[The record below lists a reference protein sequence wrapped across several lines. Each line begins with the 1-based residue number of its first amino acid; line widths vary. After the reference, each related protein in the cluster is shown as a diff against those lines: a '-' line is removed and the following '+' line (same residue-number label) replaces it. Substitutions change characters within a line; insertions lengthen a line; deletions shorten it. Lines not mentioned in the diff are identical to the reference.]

1 MPIKAFLHHL
11 SADVPRLIET
21 FLLPASMLLI
31 IVTNFVH
38 VFSKPAQCN
47 VRESK
52 VELILFFIFGFV
64 ELRMSA
70 VTSYGSSVGTYFWFR
85 NTKRLGVLTIYR
97 AHPLKISCINIK

>member
-21 FLLPASMLLI
+21 LLPASVLLI

-52 VELILFFIFGFV
+52 VEFILFFIFGFV

-70 VTSYGSSVGTYFWFR
+70 VTSYGPI
-85 NTKRLGVLTIYR
+85 RLE
-97 AHPLKISCINIK
+97 ISCINIK